1 MSNNVTVSINKEYA
15 LTSDKMK
22 AFYSQVGL
30 DLSFNS
36 EERWDGA
43 QASRYATSLVTG
55 MAPSKIIVA
64 NIDVCIDPTLEGS
77 SDRDYFQSWLD
88 QGKKYIAIDGNNRTI
103 TINKYLNG
111 DVSIIH
117 GEYVL
122 PNGPV
127 IIGSHNDK
135 YHTHP
140 KPLKEYIENNVKI
153 TICEYIAASRVD
165 LSRIFIN
172 VNNGIALNAQ
182 EMRNAQLVP
191 IAGEVRDLS
200 STYAKAFKHIFKN
213 GNGRRNIDDQIAN
226 MAVYHTYGAD
236 HGVSKKDKDEAY
248 TDNSTVW
255 TDFIAKGG
263 KKSIEETLKILTKFG
278 DANLRET
285 SALMNFYMV
294 IDSIITNKQN
304 ILDKKELYN
313 WFVRTE
319 NKRMGDPSVA
329 ISLERGETRNF
340 AGCCR
345 AMTRELLLAR
355 YEIIMRDLQSIPDN
369 IITSVDPERLFTTL
383 QRYKMWEVQGAVCPQ
398 TGKPIPEEEINN
410 HEIWAADHIFPYS
423 KGGPTTV
430 ENGQL
435 VCKTWNQQKGAKL
448 MNELKAA

>member
-15 LTSDKMK
+15 LSSDKMK
-22 AFYSQVGL
+22 AFYTQVGL

-36 EERWDGA
+36 EERWDLA
-43 QASRYATSLVTG
+43 QATRYTTSLVTG

-77 SDRDYFQSWLD
+77 SDRDYFQSWLN

-111 DVSIIH
+111 EIGINH

-122 PNGPV
+122 PDGPV
-127 IIGSHNDK
+127 VIGSHNDK

-140 KPLKEYIENNVKI
+140 KPLKDYIENNVKI
-153 TICEYIAASRVD
+153 TICEYVAASRVD

-172 VNNGIALNAQ
+172 VNNGIALNPQ

-191 IAGEVRDLS
+191 IAGEIRDLS
-200 STYAKAFKHIFKN
+200 STYAKAFKYVFKN
-213 GNGRRNIDDQIAN
+213 GNSRRNIDDQIAN
-226 MAVYHTYGAD
+226 MAVYHTYGAA

-248 TDNSTVW
+248 TENSTVW
-255 TDFIAKGG
+255 NDFIGKGG
-263 KKSIEETLKILTKFG
+263 KKAIEETLKILVKFG
-278 DANLRET
+278 DANLKES
-285 SALMNFYMV
+285 SALLNFFMV
-294 IDSIITNKQN
+294 MDKIITEKRN

-329 ISLERGETRNF
+329 VSLGRGETRNY

-345 AMTRELLLAR
+345 AMTRELLQAR
-355 YEIIMRDLQSIPDN
+355 YDIIMKDLETIPTG
-369 IITSVDPERLFTTL
+369 IIASVDPERLFSTI
-383 QRYKMWEVQGAVCPQ
+383 QRYKMWEVQGGVCPQ
-398 TGKPIPEEEINN
+398 TGKLIPEEEINN
-410 HEIWAADHIFPYS
+410 HELWAADHIIPYS
-423 KGGPTTV
+423 KGGRTTI

-435 VCKTWNQQKGAKL
+435 VCKTWNLQKGAKL
-448 MNELKAA
+448 MENLKAA